1 MYRSRQRRKR
11 YRSHVA
17 NSSQQMHFCRI
28 WRIYTLD
35 QTYLLPSPLQDYSIH
50 VWTKFLRYIQLILL
64 GAKRQIKCLLPLWGY
79 IQDVCFFLYI
89 LILSFFQR
97 QHQYHNKYN
106 KLFLGHRLL
115 NLVRRYCRCRISLHP
130 SIIQPIVLLAVHI
143 VPQGQLPPLLLE

>member
-64 GAKRQIKCLLPLWGY
+64 GAKIQIKCLLPLWGY
-79 IQDVCFFLYI
+79 IQGVCFFLYI
-89 LILSFFQR
+89 LILSLLKR

-115 NLVRRYCRCRISLHP
+115 NLERRYCRCRISLHP